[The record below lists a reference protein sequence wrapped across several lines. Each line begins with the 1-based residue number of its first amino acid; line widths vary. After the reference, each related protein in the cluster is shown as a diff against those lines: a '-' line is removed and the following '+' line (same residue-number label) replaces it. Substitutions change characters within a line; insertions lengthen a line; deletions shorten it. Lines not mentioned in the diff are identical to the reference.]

1 MLRLLTAKDW
11 VLSITGFFRCSE
23 EEMELRARIR
33 YFPNV
38 SVSRKNFT
46 VDSVFGR
53 SIHKYGPI
61 CACAHFYLIKMY

>member
-11 VLSITGFFRCSE
+11 VLSITVFFRCLE

-38 SVSRKNFT
+38 SVSRKNLT

-53 SIHKYGPI
+53 YIHKLGLYV
-61 CACAHFYLIKMY
+61 HVLIFI